1 MKLTKPALKTLAA
14 LIVIIFLGARGWT
27 SARDLEK
34 RSFVLAIG
42 FDADPSGGF
51 KGHFHI
57 VVPRA
62 ITTGGGESGGGG
74 GGGGGGQKPVLVVT
88 ATAPSLWEVRQAIQ
102 EKVNNPLFLGH
113 LQAIVVGENLA
124 RRGIRQVLDTMLRT
138 AEIRRRAWIMVAEG
152 PAEKVLA
159 TMPKLEPVPSL
170 YLARILET
178 EDYLRLI
185 PMLRLSEFL
194 ALEANPGEEPV
205 AIMLKSEQDTVFV
218 SGLAVFKGDRLVG
231 KLNTPEMHHF
241 LLAAMG
247 RGLMPERIKSP
258 DGEGELVYLIT
269 GAKRT
274 IRPFVQGN
282 KVSFS
287 IRVRLEGNIME
298 KSAPHSLD
306 DEEYLRAVE
315 AALSEKIERDCRTVL
330 RHFQK
335 EFRTDAYGFGNIL
348 RARYPKV
355 WQELDWEKEFP
366 DVPINIR
373 VEAKIR
379 RLGMAAN

>member
-1 MKLTKPALKTLAA
+1 MKLTKPAIKTLAA
-14 LIVIIFLGARGWT
+14 LIIVTFLGARGWT

-34 RSFVLAIG
+34 RSFVLAVG
-42 FDADPSGGF
+42 FDANPAGGF

-62 ITTGGGESGGGG
+62 ITSGGGGESGGGG
-74 GGGGGGQKPVLVVT
+74 GTGGQKPILMVT
-88 ATAPSLWEVRQAIQ
+88 ATAPSLWEVRQAVQ

-113 LQAIVVGENLA
+113 LQAIVVGEDLA
-124 RRGIRQVLDTMLRT
+124 RQGIRQLLDNMLRT

-152 PAEKVLA
+152 TADKVLS
-159 TMPKLEPVPSL
+159 TMPKLEQVPSL

-178 EDYLRLI
+178 EDYLQLI

-205 AIMLKSEQDTVFV
+205 AILLKSEKDTVSV
-218 SGLAVFKGDRLVG
+218 SGLAAFKGDRLVG
-231 KLNTPEMHHF
+231 KLNTREMHHF

-247 RGLMPERIKSP
+247 RGLAPERITSP
-258 DGEGELVYLIT
+258 NGEGELVYLIT
-269 GAKRT
+269 GAKRS

-287 IRVRLEGNIME
+287 VRIRLEGNIME
-298 KSAPHSLD
+298 KSAPHSLR

-315 AALSEKIERDCRTVL
+315 AALSEKIQRDCRAVL
-330 RHFQK
+330 RRFQK
-335 EFRTDAYGFGNIL
+335 DFRTDAYGFGNIL

-355 WQELDWEKEFP
+355 WQGLDWEKEFP

-379 RLGMAAN
+379 RLGMGAN